1 MKTTGTGAA
10 AGSGDAPAGFH
21 ARVAERLAQ
30 LSPAERQV
38 AEYLRNHVQDV
49 PFATAEQLGQAAGT
63 SDATVV
69 RTAKALGYTGLPEL
83 KRELGQRFVDSS
95 RPSSV
100 RRRTTSGDT
109 DATLDQIFD
118 EAVDRLQQT
127 RRLVDSAVFGRAV
140 DLLADARAVTAFGVG
155 ASELAARHLALRMG
169 RLGFGTRVAAA
180 TGFQLADALL
190 PVSAGDVVVV
200 YAPGRLLT
208 DIEVVLDHAAQVEAA
223 SILVTDSLGP
233 VLGDRVDVALTA
245 LYSGGGMASEE
256 LASIVLNDALL
267 LALKERGA
275 ARAADA
281 GEALNRLRTSLTGR
295 DPAVYVPRKQRR
307 GRGADERDA

>member
-1 MKTTGTGAA
+1 MTTTES
-10 AGSGDAPAGFH
+10 GSGATQPGFH
-21 ARVAERLAQ
+21 TRVAERLAH

-69 RTAKALGYTGLPEL
+69 RTAKALGYSGLPEL

-95 RPSSV
+95 RPSTV
-100 RRRTTSGDT
+100 RRRTTSGDS
-109 DATLDQIFD
+109 DAALDQIFD

-127 RRLVDSAVFGRAV
+127 RRLLDTASFGRAV
-140 DLLADARAVTAFGVG
+140 DLLAGARGVTAFGVG
-155 ASELAARHLALRMG
+155 ASELSARHLALRLG
-169 RLGFGTRVAAA
+169 RLGFRTQVAAA

-190 PVSAGDVVVV
+190 PLTVDDVVVV

-208 DIEVVLDHAAQVEAA
+208 DVEVVLDHAARTGAA
-223 SILVTDSLGP
+223 SVLVTDSLGP

-245 LYSGGGMASEE
+245 LYSSGGLASEE
-256 LASIVLNDALL
+256 LAAITLNDALL
-267 LALKERGA
+267 LAVQERDA
-275 ARAADA
+275 ARASEA
-281 GEALNRLRTSLTGR
+281 GETLNRLRESLTGR
-295 DPAVYVPRKQRR
+295 DPAVYVPRRRQRR
-307 GRGADERDA
+307 RGTGDDAS